1 MSELKKRWGTRYRAD
16 GYGDLAHPS
25 HRCWRRFLES
35 TGDYNVA
42 CIESP
47 IDSEGP
53 YTLEIWD
60 FTTDYWV
67 HHATFRTLKEAK
79 AVGRLLAGVA
89 LAKNF

>member
-1 MSELKKRWGTRYRAD
+1 MIELKKRWGTRYRTD
-16 GYGDLAHPS
+16 GYRHINEPQ
-25 HRCWRRFLES
+25 CWRRFLES

-60 FTTDYWV
+60 FATDYWV